1 MVLPAREGGEHL
13 LGLGRAVGLAQD
25 LTIDIDDGI
34 AANDGE
40 APLIGLLCPYGP
52 GFAQGKLPDGI
63 YGAGAGGDGFI
74 AVAGLHGK
82 AAGDDGEKLPAAGT
96 GAGKDEFFHWGS
108 PLVDCAGGKEGRALE
123 GQSPRSRRELIQT
136 VRFR

>member
-1 MVLPAREGGEHL
+1 MPPPV
-13 LGLGRAVGLAQD
+13 AVGLAQD

-40 APLIGLLCPYGP
+40 VPLIGLLCPYGP

-74 AVAGLHGK
+74 AVASLHGK

-123 GQSPRSRRELIQT
+123 GQSRRYGESRT
-136 VRFR
+136 VRKGRAPQGLI

>member
-1 MVLPAREGGEHL
+1 MAAAGQAGDHGGGLPV
-13 LGLGRAVGLAQD
+13 AVGLAQD

-74 AVAGLHGK
+74 AVAGL
-82 AAGDDGEKLPAAGT
+82 
-96 GAGKDEFFHWGS
+96 
-108 PLVDCAGGKEGRALE
+108 R
-123 GQSPRSRRELIQT
+123 
-136 VRFR
+136 